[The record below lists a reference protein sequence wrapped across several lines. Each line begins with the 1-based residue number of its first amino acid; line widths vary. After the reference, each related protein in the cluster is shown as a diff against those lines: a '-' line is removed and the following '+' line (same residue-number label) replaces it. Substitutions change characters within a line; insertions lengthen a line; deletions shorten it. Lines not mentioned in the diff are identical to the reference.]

1 MENFVSY
8 GVIIVSILLTAT
20 ILLQVRGSSSVGL
33 FGSFETSFRTRRGLE
48 KALFQLT
55 IGLAVLFVALAIAN
69 IRL

>member
-1 MENFVSY
+1 VENFISF
-8 GVIIVSILLTAT
+8 GVIIVSILLIAT

-55 IGLAVLFVALAIAN
+55 IGLAVLFAALAIAN